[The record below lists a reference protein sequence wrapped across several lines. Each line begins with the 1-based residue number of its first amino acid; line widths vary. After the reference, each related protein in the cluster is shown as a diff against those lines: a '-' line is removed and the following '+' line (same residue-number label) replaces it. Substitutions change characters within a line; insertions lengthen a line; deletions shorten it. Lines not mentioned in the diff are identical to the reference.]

1 MFGEARGGGLDI
13 GLTWPFLQLSES
25 IEDRSSFRAHFILKW
40 MKGGFHL
47 HVDHIIFEGEG
58 GGNGEDADVV
68 GVEE

>member
-1 MFGEARGGGLDI
+1 
-13 GLTWPFLQLSES
+13 
-25 IEDRSSFRAHFILKW
+25 

-68 GVEE
+68 GVEEWATQPKY